1 MHGRF
6 NGSADIYFES
16 ITDDAI
22 VVPTQAQYL
31 QEVKQAYETALKE
44 ARNDPTKQS
53 FIRKQFYKHFGRDE
67 KGNPRFG
74 LVNQDELKNLRI
86 NAEEAAGIGRDNP
99 LAMISDLDI
108 QRREAEKAEAVERPD
123 LGGFDFITEKPQS
136 SKPNAQDARILMDAY
151 KDARNYFNKD
161 YTFKI
166 TDNDGNEKELPF
178 SSVYQGIDKYNG
190 NDSMQGQYNKTSL
203 VYDILT
209 VSKSLRKDFDK
220 TNTTGQVRS
229 AEAFLEPAIQQV
241 FDRLSNG
248 LPSMGFENTLQV
260 IEPNTK
266 IYFTSDGERKM
277 LTYSELE
284 EIFNGIGDSEKIQE
298 WIDNAEY
305 DKDV

>member
-1 MHGRF
+1 
-6 NGSADIYFES
+6 
-16 ITDDAI
+16 
-22 VVPTQAQYL
+22 
-31 QEVKQAYETALKE
+31 
-44 ARNDPTKQS
+44 
-53 FIRKQFYKHFGRDE
+53 
-67 KGNPRFG
+67 
-74 LVNQDELKNLRI
+74 
-86 NAEEAAGIGRDNP
+86 
-99 LAMISDLDI
+99 MISDLDI
-108 QRREAEKAEAVERPD
+108 QRREAEKAEALERPD

-266 IYFTSDGERKM
+266 IYFTSDGERK
-277 LTYSELE
+277 
-284 EIFNGIGDSEKIQE
+284 NV
-298 WIDNAEY
+298 
-305 DKDV
+305 DVL